1 MFQNQNLQFF
11 HNTNFW
17 PIGTTL
23 NWSKPCNNLPVAPNK
38 LRMKHF
44 LKILNLFLLLTVVC
58 YFCDWIM
65 TNDYWG
71 WLVTHAWCYSLDWC
85 WWQEWDNAGW
95 ALCLHNFLVVN
106 TIHDWFGNCYINVS
120 TSAQRTSDP
129 IWYKDTI
136 DWNWIY

>member
-1 MFQNQNLQFF
+1 MCSRTRTYNSSIIQISDQLVQLWTEAS
-11 HNTNFW
+11 HVT
-17 PIGTTL
+17 I
-23 NWSKPCNNLPVAPNK
+23 C
-38 LRMKHF
+38 
-44 LKILNLFLLLTVVC
+44 LLLQTNWGWSIFEDFELLLLCC

-106 TIHDWFGNCYINVS
+106 RIHDWFGNCYINIS
-120 TSAQRTSDP
+120 TSAHRTSDP